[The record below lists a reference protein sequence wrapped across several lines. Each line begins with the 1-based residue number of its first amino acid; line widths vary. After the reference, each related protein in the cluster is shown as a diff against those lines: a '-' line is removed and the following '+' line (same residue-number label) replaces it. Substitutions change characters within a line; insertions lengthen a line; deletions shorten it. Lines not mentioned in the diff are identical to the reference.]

1 MTVQR
6 FRTIEE
12 MASAT
17 LLVPPGEGFERFARQ
32 CRRFWKIAP
41 RAYPRGV
48 FRFRTLAEAQ
58 AARER
63 VTDENVARQRA
74 ADSQGGKSSSQDEGY
89 HS

>member
-1 MTVQR
+1 VAVQR

-12 MASAT
+12 MAAAPVI
-17 LLVPPGEGFERFARQ
+17 VPPGDGFERFARH
-32 CRRFWKIAP
+32 CARYWAIAP

-63 VTDENVARQRA
+63 LA
-74 ADSQGGKSSSQDEGY
+74 ADSTARLSSRRSPA
-89 HS
+89 S